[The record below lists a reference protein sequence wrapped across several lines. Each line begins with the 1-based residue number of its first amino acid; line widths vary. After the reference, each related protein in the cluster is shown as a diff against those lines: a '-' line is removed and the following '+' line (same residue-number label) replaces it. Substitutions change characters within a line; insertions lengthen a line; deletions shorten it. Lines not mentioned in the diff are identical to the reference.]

1 MRLSTKF
8 LIDQL
13 RDRLVQDAA
22 IAARS
27 GQSAREV
34 AQHSTEHAEKRE
46 DARTT
51 IEFSNMAHAEA
62 RRVQALQKAISTL
75 DDLRLTHSYDD
86 GTPIGLGAI
95 VEAMSEDLEGAYS
108 KTFVL
113 LPAGAGTELTGPGGD
128 GIVSVVTPSSPVG
141 KAMLGKRAGDVA
153 ETVVRGEPVD
163 WEILEVWS

>member
-13 RDRLVQDAA
+13 RERLVQDAA

-27 GQSAREV
+27 GQSARDV
-34 AQHSTEHAEKRE
+34 AQGSSELAEKRE
-46 DARTT
+46 DARST
-51 IEFSNMAHAEA
+51 IEFSNLAHAEA
-62 RRVQALQKAISTL
+62 RRVQALQQAIATL
-75 DDLRLTHSYDD
+75 DDLQPMRGYDD
-86 GTPIGLGAI
+86 ATPIGLGAI
-95 VEAMSEDLEGAYS
+95 IEALSEDLDGTYS

-128 GIVSVVTPSSPVG
+128 GIISVVTPASPVG
-141 KAMLGKRAGDVA
+141 KAMLGKRVGDVA
-153 ETVVRGEPVD
+153 EVVVRGEPID